1 MSDPKY
7 KWKQPVA
14 PPPPM
19 FFGGKERDL
28 VKQVNDELAERVIGQ
43 TIAYYPISIEESNFN
58 ETYGEAI
65 DKVSLPPVRVYAFVE
80 VENEQ
85 SNEKFGYEYQT
96 KLTVNFH
103 RRRLVED
110 QNLYVRVGD
119 FVQYGEQFYEIVRTY
134 NDTRFLFGQV
144 QHKFQISAECVR
156 ARRGLFRVMPSVDRP
171 TDGEVIPG
179 EGGAAPAPRP
189 APYPPLDA
197 SYIVVSETSKLPN
210 DRVLTAGTNI
220 TITDGGPNSSLT
232 IAATS
237 AGNASAQGPVGSLQ
251 FQTGSGGLSGSANL
265 TFLSA
270 SNRLGIATDTPT
282 HNLTIIG
289 NMSASS
295 DVLIGGDLTVQGVV
309 IGGSPLQVSGTIEIV
324 DSTGTV
330 ISVLGSSSLGPDVIS
345 SSLGILT
352 DLTASGLV
360 SASYFYGDGSNLSGI
375 SSGGGIFSIID
386 GSNAYVT
393 SSLNIGGNT
402 APDHQLVVSGT
413 VSSSVNI
420 SASAYY
426 GDGSNLSGITT
437 TAAGATTQLQF
448 NTSNAFDASANLT
461 YDGSTLLVKAA
472 SHLSGGLVLKRTP
485 VTNDYSI
492 ALTDYYVGVDT
503 TSNTVD
509 LTIPQASSATEGQT
523 FVIKDEGGNT
533 TTNVITILR
542 SGSDTIDGATSVEI
556 NSPYG
561 SFSLYTDGANWFI
574 Y

>member
-7 KWKQPVA
+7 KWKQPAA

-85 SNEKFGYEYQT
+85 SNEKFGYDYQT

-210 DRVLTAGTNI
+210 DRVLTAGSNI
-220 TITDGGPNSSLT
+220 SITDGGPNSSLT
-232 IAATS
+232 IAAVNV
-237 AGNASAQGPVGSLQ
+237 GNASAQGPVGSLQ
-251 FQTGSGGLSGSANL
+251 FQTGSGAVSGSADF
-265 TFLSA
+265 TFLTS
-270 SNRLGIATDTPT
+270 
-282 HNLTIIG
+282 
-289 NMSASS
+289 
-295 DVLIGGDLTVQGVV
+295 
-309 IGGSPLQVSGTIEIV
+309 
-324 DSTGTV
+324 
-330 ISVLGSSSLGPDVIS
+330 SSSL
-345 SSLGILT
+345 ILT
-352 DLTASGLV
+352 GTMDMVGSFSASTNV
-360 SASYFYGDGSNLSGI
+360 SASAFYGDGSNLSGI

-402 APDHQLVVSGT
+402 TPDHQVVVSGSLSSSVNISASAYYGDGANLTNLPAGGLLTAIDGSNVYITSSMNIGGTASPNHQLVVSGT
-413 VSSSVNI
+413 VSSSVNV

-472 SHLSGGLVLKRTP
+472 SHLSGGLVLKRTAA
-485 VTNDYSI
+485 TNDYSI

-509 LTIPQASSATEGQT
+509 LTVPQASTATEGQT

-533 TTNVITILR
+533 TTNVITIVR
-542 SGSDTIDGATSVEI
+542 SGTDTIDGATSVEI